1 LFSEETDWSA
11 YHFVLM
17 LGLKTCPYCNRQYIT
32 PAYHEKDGC
41 VRADLDH
48 FYPKSKYPYLS
59 MSIYNLVP
67 CCKFCNSSLKHDKN
81 FSYEEYLNPYER
93 GFGNLL
99 KFSYR
104 AKSYDLSENDQDNIE
119 IYLSKNKNL
128 TTEEEE
134 ILKKAEKT
142 AKIFKIESL
151 YNYHRWEVSD
161 LIRKRIVYSSEYIKE
176 IKERL
181 EAISG
186 KKVENDEVIAFIL
199 SHFIQDEKLHEKPL
213 AKLYKDIAEELE
225 FISTPVDLTEDE
237 RNRLIKFVEGSS
249 LR

>member
-1 LFSEETDWSA
+1 
-11 YHFVLM
+11 M
-17 LGLKTCPYCNRQYIT
+17 
-32 PAYHEKDGC
+32 
-41 VRADLDH
+41 
-48 FYPKSKYPYLS
+48 
-59 MSIYNLVP
+59 
-67 CCKFCNSSLKHDKN
+67 
-81 FSYEEYLNPYER
+81 NPYER
-93 GFGNLL
+93 GFENLL

-142 AKIFKIESL
+142 AEIFKIESL

-161 LIRKRIVYSSEYIKE
+161 LIRKRIVYSKKYIKE

-186 KKVENDEVIAFIL
+186 KKVENDEVIEFIL
-199 SHFIQDEKLHEKPL
+199 SNFIQDEKLHEKPL

-237 RNRLIKFVEGSS
+237 RNKLIKFIEG
-249 LR
+249 